1 MLTQCIFVN
10 FYVVMLEKLGEASF
24 ASKMKLCDHS
34 MGKYFLTWMVV
45 VTHHMAQGKYQLS
58 VTRSIFSLPVTL
70 KRSVTMLSL
79 LHTLPKPRC

>member
-1 MLTQCIFVN
+1 MYFLN

-34 MGKYFLTWMVV
+34 MGRMFLTWMAM
-45 VTHHMAQGKYQLS
+45 VTNHMAQGKYQVS

-70 KRSVTMLSL
+70 KRSVIMLSL
-79 LHTLPKPRC
+79 LHTLPKHRC